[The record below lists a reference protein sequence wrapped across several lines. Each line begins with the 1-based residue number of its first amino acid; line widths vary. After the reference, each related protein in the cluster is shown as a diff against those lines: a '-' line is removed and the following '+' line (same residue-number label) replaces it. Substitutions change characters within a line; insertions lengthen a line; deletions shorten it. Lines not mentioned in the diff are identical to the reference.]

1 MTCPLATSML
11 PAVNKV
17 VTLAYDSGFPVG
29 TRPLLP
35 EKLLPSP
42 QALCAM
48 PTSTQPWHELQGV
61 LNLPEDK
68 TGQSKK
74 QCDGRPFHAWKIGWT
89 LRTCQYFSRRK
100 PDFSGSELPL
110 LLSDNSEDNIL
121 DYEAAHFLLVQR
133 KAKRPFGFDAFLLFF
148 KF

>member
-1 MTCPLATSML
+1 ML

-74 QCDGRPFHAWKIGWT
+74 QCDGRT
-89 LRTCQYFSRRK
+89 LPRMENRVDSQ
-100 PDFSGSELPL
+100 
-110 LLSDNSEDNIL
+110 N
-121 DYEAAHFLLVQR
+121 LLVFLQEKTR
-133 KAKRPFGFDAFLLFF
+133 LFG
-148 KF
+148 K